1 MRTATT
7 KIRVDSRVVRVAID
21 ANASASAVLKLDRHV
36 AAALSFGGLLDEDA
50 TAHCFSLGL
59 FAFLD
64 DKKFNQMLKPAEEL
78 HVSCLMFRILG
89 GSSRRENSRSV
100 YTQPWAGVDL
110 SSLRVRCCRT
120 FLIALSGVRSKF
132 AQLHPVLELRERRCT
147 CCRGSG

>member
-21 ANASASAVLKLDRHV
+21 ANASAFAVLKLDRNV

-50 TAHCFSLGL
+50 TARCFSLVL

-78 HVSCLMFRILG
+78 HVSCLMFR
-89 GSSRRENSRSV
+89 RRVES
-100 YTQPWAGVDL
+100 TG
-110 SSLRVRCCRT
+110 
-120 FLIALSGVRSKF
+120 K
-132 AQLHPVLELRERRCT
+132 
-147 CCRGSG
+147 

>member
-36 AAALSFGGLLDEDA
+36 AAALRFGGLLDEDA
-50 TAHCFSLGL
+50 TASCFSLVL

-78 HVSCLMFRILG
+78 HVSCLMFR
-89 GSSRRENSRSV
+89 RRVES
-100 YTQPWAGVDL
+100 TG
-110 SSLRVRCCRT
+110 
-120 FLIALSGVRSKF
+120 K
-132 AQLHPVLELRERRCT
+132 
-147 CCRGSG
+147 